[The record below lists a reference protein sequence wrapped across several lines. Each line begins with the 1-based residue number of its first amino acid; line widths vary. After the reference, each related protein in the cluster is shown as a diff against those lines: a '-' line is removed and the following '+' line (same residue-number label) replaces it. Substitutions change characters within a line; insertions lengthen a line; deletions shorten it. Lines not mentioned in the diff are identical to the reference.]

1 MYDKHGL
8 LLNAN
13 DSVNKVQC
21 RHHIVDNNNCNMYD
35 VLVPHSVQNE

>member
-21 RHHIVDNNNCNMYD
+21 RHHIVDITLLTTA
-35 VLVPHSVQNE
+35 VHV